1 MNARRFILMLLCA
14 ALAFSGAFASSY
26 AGEPGC
32 VTSQT
37 EGDGAGAA
45 AAQDCENCDPQA
57 GFADECCAVAG
68 GAAAFTGAGPSVAAT
83 AFQQALG
90 GALPGYR
97 SLASRPDFQPP
108 R

>member
-1 MNARRFILMLLCA
+1 MNPRRFILMLLCA

-26 AGEPGC
+26 AGEPAC
-32 VTSQT
+32 ITSQS
-37 EGDGAGAA
+37 DGAGAA

-57 GFADECCAVAG
+57 GFADECCVVAG
-68 GAAAFTGAGPSVAAT
+68 GAAAFTGAGASVAAT
-83 AFQQALG
+83 AFQQAVG

-97 SLASRPDFQPP
+97 SVASRPDFQPP